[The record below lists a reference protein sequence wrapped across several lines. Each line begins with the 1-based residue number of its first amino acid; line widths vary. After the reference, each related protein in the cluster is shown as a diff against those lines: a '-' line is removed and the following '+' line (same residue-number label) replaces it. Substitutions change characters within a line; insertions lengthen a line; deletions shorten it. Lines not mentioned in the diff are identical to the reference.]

1 MYGLI
6 LSALLALNV
15 ESTIDSVVVYPDQA
29 MVVRRATANISGSG
43 QFVFPDLPGIL
54 DDNSVRIRATGLKIG
69 EVQVK
74 PGYSAE
80 PTPRMKQLEDSL
92 KKLDR
97 QARVYTN
104 EKAMLAAKMEF
115 LGSVK
120 VAGPDLMSK
129 ELSAGKVDAGNWN
142 AAIGFLGTQMMAV
155 SSRQLEV
162 DDLAAALTKV
172 RYAVSQELSDV
183 RARVENRKTVVADVV
198 ALEGGSH
205 EVTLSYQVPGSVSWE
220 PYYELRASPT
230 DETVTLAYY
239 VRMEQSTNEDWN
251 GVSMMLSTARPAAG
265 GVAPEPKPWYVDLAE
280 AQSYTLQL
288 KTNRAI
294 TQQNIDGW
302 NMSKAEVQQQV
313 PRQVPVFGEASRVVL
328 PTEAGIS
335 LQYAMPGRMTLKSGE
350 DAKKFFLH
358 EEKMPADFSYYVYP
372 RVRTASY
379 LRAKVQNSSDFV
391 FLGGNANT
399 YVGDEFTGQT
409 TLANVAPGESAN
421 PSFGIDDRMKVH
433 HQRTRLFTSRT
444 GLFSKRTRVDFEFKT
459 TIENYHTKPVTMTLV
474 EQIPTSAHDDIKVSL
489 TKLEPKGAVEN
500 KENGT
505 YTFTFEMKPQ
515 EKLVV
520 SIGYAV
526 EYPTKTKIAGLYD
539 AINPARALELEQKY
553 EMKKK

>member
-29 MVVRRATANISGSG
+29 MVVRRATVSVSGSG
-43 QFVFPDLPGIL
+43 QLVFPDLPGIL
-54 DDNSVRIRATGLKIG
+54 DDNSVRIRAVGLKIG

-80 PTPRMKQLEDSL
+80 PTPRVKQLEDSL

-104 EKAMLAAKMEF
+104 ETAMLAAKMEF

-120 VAGPDLMSK
+120 VAGPDQMSK
-129 ELSAGKVDAGNWN
+129 EVSSGKVDAGNWN

-162 DDLAAALTKV
+162 DELEAALDTV
-172 RYAVSQELSDV
+172 RSAVSQELADV
-183 RARVENRKTVVADVV
+183 RAKVENRKTVVADVI
-198 ALEGGSH
+198 ALEDGSH
-205 EVTLSYQVPGSVSWE
+205 EITLSYQVPGSVSWE

-265 GVAPEPKPWYVDLAE
+265 GVAPEPRPWYVDLAE
-280 AQSYTLQL
+280 AQSYTLV
-288 KTNRAI
+288 NRQEQMNA
-294 TQQNIDGW
+294 QVQGW
-302 NMSKAEVQQQV
+302 IGNANEAGSSMVQ
-313 PRQVPVFGEASRVVL
+313 RQVVIPQVV
-328 PTEAGIS
+328 PIEAGIS
-335 LQYAMPGRMTLKSGE
+335 LQYAMPGRITLKSGE

-391 FLGGNANT
+391 YLGGKANT

-489 TKLEPKGAVEN
+489 TKLDAKGAVED

-505 YTFTFEMKPQ
+505 YTLTFEMKPQ
-515 EKLVV
+515 EKVVV

-526 EYPTKTKIAGLYD
+526 EYPTATKIAGLYD
-539 AINPARALELEQKY
+539 AINPARAIELEQKY